1 MLRYN
6 INPCELGSKPLS
18 IFGIAHRFQAETM
31 RKKCLEEYPRISKEN
46 LLPEDRGLLALIHD
60 HLIDLDFVD
69 DLDSGTDS
77 PSGSDGYVLAEVD
90 AESARRAF
98 PYAPL

>member
-6 INPCELGSKPLS
+6 INLCELGSKPLS
-18 IFGIAHRFQAETM
+18 IIGIAHRFQAETM
-31 RKKCLEEYPRISKEN
+31 RKECLEEYPRISKEN
-46 LLPEDRGLLALIHD
+46 WTPEDRGLLALIHD
-60 HLIDLDFVD
+60 HLIDLDFLD
-69 DLDSGTDS
+69 DLDSGTEDC
-77 PSGSDGYVLAEVD
+77 SGSGGYALAEVN